1 MEPISVLAG
10 SLGVEFLKE
19 GIKFLWSEAGKIL
32 DRYQNKNEKNAATV
46 SGAAPAALGLP
57 DQRTVDF
64 AAVGRS
70 LDAMRAELRSL
81 ALYASGADPIALTD
95 REMLVHADALQRL
108 VVEAYGIHAPEL
120 SARGH
125 VDADVVEA
133 GGEAIGVDARASHGT
148 FTGTV
153 DAGTVKG
160 KVTGAKI
167 EPV

>member
-1 MEPISVLAG
+1 
-10 SLGVEFLKE
+10 
-19 GIKFLWSEAGKIL
+19 
-32 DRYQNKNEKNAATV
+32 V

-160 KVTGAKI
+160 KVTGA
-167 EPV
+167 

>member
-1 MEPISVLAG
+1 
-10 SLGVEFLKE
+10 
-19 GIKFLWSEAGKIL
+19 
-32 DRYQNKNEKNAATV
+32 
-46 SGAAPAALGLP
+46 
-57 DQRTVDF
+57 
-64 AAVGRS
+64 
-70 LDAMRAELRSL
+70 
-81 ALYASGADPIALTD
+81 LYASGADPIALTD

-167 EPV
+167 ETV